1 MTRNQ
6 IAHRARSIQRLARQY
21 LSTDEFK
28 WRALVLTGRYTSHTA
43 IVGVILL
50 AVILAGTQLV
60 RMQAPST
67 RPDARR
73 PASAPG
79 QTGNATATDESIALQ
94 SYGAV
99 INQDVALISRKAVF
113 DTARQT
119 SERVAILTYT
129 VQAGDTLEGIG
140 ARFNLQPTTL
150 MWSNKEIEDSPDFLD
165 IGQTLNII
173 PTNGIWYTVSAND
186 TLDDIARRFK
196 VKSED
201 IIGYEL
207 NNLQGKSN
215 LLVGQKIIVPG
226 GVKPLPVVAVAASS
240 NSSGALR
247 GGAFS
252 GAAPRVAAS
261 GSFRWPTAG
270 VLTQNY
276 YYGHRGIDLGAGVGT
291 PVMASDSGFI
301 SYAGWDNTGYG
312 NLIKVNHGNGFETLY
327 GHLSAF
333 YVVPGQAVS
342 RGQVIG
348 AVGNTGRSTGPH
360 LHFEVRQ
367 GGVQQNP
374 FLYLP

>member
-6 IAHRARSIQRLARQY
+6 LTHRARSIQRLARQY

-50 AVILAGTQLV
+50 AVFLAGTQLV

-67 RPDARR
+67 RPEAQRQNSA
-73 PASAPG
+73 AS
-79 QTGNATATDESIALQ
+79 QTGAAATDESIALQ

-113 DTARQT
+113 DTAKLT
-119 SERVAILTYT
+119 GERVSILTYT

-165 IGQTLNII
+165 IGQVLNII

-196 VKSED
+196 VKPED

-226 GVKPLPVVAVAASS
+226 GVKPLPVVTVASS
-240 NSSGALR
+240 GSSTPR
-247 GGAFS
+247 S
-252 GAAPRVAAS
+252 GVFNGPAPRVSAS
-261 GSFRWPTAG
+261 GNFRWPTVG
-270 VLTQNY
+270 VITQSY
-276 YYGHRGIDLGAGVGT
+276 YWGHRGIDIGLGTGT
-291 PVMASDSGFI
+291 PIAAADSGFVSI
-301 SYAGWDNTGYG
+301 AGWDVTGYG
-312 NLIKVNHGNGFETLY
+312 NMIKINHGNGFETLY

-333 YVVPGQAVS
+333 YVVPGQAVA

-348 AVGNTGRSTGPH
+348 ASGNTGRSTGPH

-367 GGVQQNP
+367 GGIQVNP
-374 FLYLP
+374 FFYLP

>member
-173 PTNGIWYTVSAND
+173 PTNGIWVH
-186 TLDDIARRFK
+186 RER
-196 VKSED
+196 
-201 IIGYEL
+201 
-207 NNLQGKSN
+207 Q
-215 LLVGQKIIVPG
+215 
-226 GVKPLPVVAVAASS
+226 
-240 NSSGALR
+240 R
-247 GGAFS
+247 H
-252 GAAPRVAAS
+252 
-261 GSFRWPTAG
+261 AG
-270 VLTQNY
+270 
-276 YYGHRGIDLGAGVGT
+276 
-291 PVMASDSGFI
+291 
-301 SYAGWDNTGYG
+301 
-312 NLIKVNHGNGFETLY
+312 
-327 GHLSAF
+327 
-333 YVVPGQAVS
+333 
-342 RGQVIG
+342 
-348 AVGNTGRSTGPH
+348 
-360 LHFEVRQ
+360 
-367 GGVQQNP
+367 
-374 FLYLP
+374 

>member
-1 MTRNQ
+1 M
-6 IAHRARSIQRLARQY
+6 
-21 LSTDEFK
+21 
-28 WRALVLTGRYTSHTA
+28 
-43 IVGVILL
+43 
-50 AVILAGTQLV
+50 
-60 RMQAPST
+60 
-67 RPDARR
+67 
-73 PASAPG
+73 
-79 QTGNATATDESIALQ
+79 
-94 SYGAV
+94 
-99 INQDVALISRKAVF
+99 
-113 DTARQT
+113 
-119 SERVAILTYT
+119 
-129 VQAGDTLEGIG
+129 
-140 ARFNLQPTTL
+140 
-150 MWSNKEIEDSPDFLD
+150 
-165 IGQTLNII
+165 
-173 PTNGIWYTVSAND
+173 SAND

-240 NSSGALR
+240 SSSGALR

-374 FLYLP
+374 FFYLP

>member
-6 IAHRARSIQRLARQY
+6 VAHRARSLQRLARQY

-28 WRALVLTGRYTSHTA
+28 WRALVTTGRYTSHIA
-43 IVGVILL
+43 IVGVMLL
-50 AVILAGTQLV
+50 AVVLAGTQLV
-60 RMQAPST
+60 RMKA
-67 RPDARR
+67 
-73 PASAPG
+73 PASQQPQG
-79 QTGNATATDESIALQ
+79 QRQTNPAGQALPANATDELIALQ
-94 SYGAV
+94 SYAAV
-99 INQDVALISRKAVF
+99 VNQEVALISRKAVF
-113 DTARQT
+113 DTAKPT
-119 SERVAILTYT
+119 SERVSILTYT

-165 IGQTLNII
+165 IGQVLNII

-196 VKSED
+196 VKPED
-201 IIGYEL
+201 ITKYEL

-226 GVKPLPVVAVAASS
+226 GVKPLPVVAVAAS
-240 NSSGALR
+240 NSGALR

-252 GAAPRVAAS
+252 GPAPRVAAS
-261 GSFRWPTAG
+261 GNFRWPTAG
-270 VLTQNY
+270 VLTQSY
-276 YYGHRGIDLGAGVGT
+276 YWGHRGIDLGAGVGT
-291 PVMASDSGFI
+291 PVMASDGGFI

-367 GGVQQNP
+367 GGIQQNP
-374 FLYLP
+374 FFYLP